1 MDILCALLIRADRL
15 EQQLQD
21 LVVGCS
27 KLREMVEDVQ
37 AEQRR
42 VREVL
47 SMAYGDTLHC
57 DKCGALLVRPQN
69 FGKPGVIV
77 QCPECGRF
85 LYEYKHGGD

>member
-27 KLREMVEDVQ
+27 KLLEMVEDVQ

-42 VREVL
+42 VR
-47 SMAYGDTLHC
+47 
-57 DKCGALLVRPQN
+57 
-69 FGKPGVIV
+69 
-77 QCPECGRF
+77 
-85 LYEYKHGGD
+85 